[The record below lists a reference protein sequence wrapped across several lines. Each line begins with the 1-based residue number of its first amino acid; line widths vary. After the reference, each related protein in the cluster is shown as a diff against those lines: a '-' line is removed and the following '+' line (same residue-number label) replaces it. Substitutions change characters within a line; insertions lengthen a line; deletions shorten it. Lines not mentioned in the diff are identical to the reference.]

1 MNTNKM
7 ISLAPRLAAG
17 VLLLAGS
24 GLSWADDVMILTP
37 GAPIDIQGGGQTGIN
52 TNINLSV
59 MTFGGTNNGGKLNN
73 RGGFVDGQGA
83 IGATLNNSGTLTNTD
98 YATLNN
104 QGGTNGGQ
112 GATLNNYGGLENDR
126 YATLNNQGGTN
137 GGLGAT
143 LNNYGPLY
151 NRATLTNDGIIN
163 NSGYFE
169 VFQGGVV
176 NGTGTFTQTEND
188 SRLRVDGTMTQ
199 STIDIQEGFLDG
211 FGTLT
216 GAVTVGRN
224 AILSPGNPGL
234 DSGTYARDPLDIVGS
249 LALNGT
255 LNIEIASLTDFDR
268 LFVSGGGVTV
278 GDDSR
283 VVFDFVSGFLPS
295 ADQSFQ
301 FLFSTG
307 GIVGSLPEIAFAD
320 PLSGLDWSLT
330 SVSGFNGQTSG
341 SWMQLLF
348 SDAQADPN
356 GVPTPAPLTLLLA
369 GLAPLGWHLRRN
381 PTRG

>member
-98 YATLNN
+98 
-104 QGGTNGGQ
+104 
-112 GATLNNYGGLENDR
+112 